1 MLEMKNP
8 MDSMGFNTV
17 AQQPS
22 QVPNNL
28 QNVLQQALQ
37 NPKAFEEQFKRMNP
51 QAYQHACSIR
61 NAYSNGGIDAR
72 SAIMQLAQARGISP
86 SILNSLGL
94 K

>member
-1 MLEMKNP
+1 MRNP
-8 MDSMGFNTV
+8 MDNMNSV
-17 AQQPS
+17 SVPQQSAPI
-22 QVPNNL
+22 PNNL

-61 NAYSNGGIDAR
+61 NAYSTGGIDMR
-72 SAIMQLAQARGISP
+72 SAVMQLAQAKGINP
-86 SILNSLGL
+86 SVLNALGL